1 MEQGRLLKFPR
12 ITGYECACGMWT
24 VGGVVDP
31 PPTTPALI
39 VDPFGGTGTVAG
51 VARMLG
57 RYGVSN
63 DLSAAYNRYAVW
75 RIWSSGHFGK
85 TEQRKWAGRQ
95 GTML

>member
-1 MEQGRLLKFPR
+1 
-12 ITGYECACGMWT
+12 
-24 VGGVVDP
+24 VV
-31 PPTTPALI
+31 

-51 VARMLG
+51 VARTLG

-63 DLSAAYNRYAVW
+63 DLSAAYNRLAIW